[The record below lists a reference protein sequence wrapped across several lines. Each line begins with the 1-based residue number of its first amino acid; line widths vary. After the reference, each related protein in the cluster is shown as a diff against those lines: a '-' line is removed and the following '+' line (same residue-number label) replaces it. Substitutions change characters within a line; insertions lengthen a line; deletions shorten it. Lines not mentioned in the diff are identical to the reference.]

1 MIACYVPPM
10 WAKMSRGSMQ
20 KTSPESAS
28 DHAATRVHLQ
38 FRIFVSTT
46 KLDGI
51 NLATS
56 LRVGRLTPRTSSYP
70 CWNSKTR
77 HQMLSSPR
85 RFRKCF
91 TELPHLRKRL
101 LIRNPGTYRAAQ
113 TRSLILVSSLGF
125 LRSSK
130 CSLLQHRSF
139 RYLSCFKVTP

>member
-1 MIACYVPPM
+1 M
-10 WAKMSRGSMQ
+10 WAKMSRGWWQ
-20 KTSPESAS
+20 KTSPKSAI
-28 DHAATRVHLQ
+28 DHAATRVQLQ

-56 LRVGRLTPRTSSYP
+56 LRVGRLTPRTTSYP
-70 CWNSKTR
+70 CWNSTTR
-77 HQMLSSPR
+77 HPMLSSPK

-113 TRSLILVSSLGF
+113 TRSLILVPSVGF
-125 LRSSK
+125 LQSSK
-130 CSLLQHRSF
+130 RSLLQHRSF
-139 RYLSCFKVTP
+139 RYLSRFQVTP